1 MSWAWLTI
9 WGLPLRQ
16 VSWRTT
22 TVSSAAAAGRTVSRR
37 SITTTGSAVRFSR
50 DSSPT
55 SRSGRESHGS
65 ESLGSDRP
73 RHRRKQRYRA
83 RMRRGFRRGR
93 RAPRDLLAQ
102 SRQPCRGRAH
112 AEGQSAGTRRLRRRS
127 RRSCVGAAAGRRRR
141 GAPRPDRRA
150 RQLRRGGEALSAGRA
165 RYAGVAQS
173 HGLQVLHLCARD
185 AGGAAGQG
193 GKVANP
199 SHLPGGSANA
209 ALMLVSVGLASA
221 YGRQGIRVNAINPGV
236 TLSERAKAGHAAE
249 GKTLGIS
256 EEEAR
261 RQGEQKIP
269 LGRYAR
275 PEEIAAVA
283 VFLASDR
290 ASYVTGA
297 VISMDGAATATI
309 V

>member
-1 MSWAWLTI
+1 MDLNLAGRAVLITGGSKGIGLACAEAFAAEGARVAISSRNPDNLAAASKALEGKGHQIVTI
-9 WGLPLRQ
+9 AADLCDPK
-16 VSWRTT
+16 
-22 TVSSAAAAGRTVSRR
+22 SAAALA
-37 SITTTGSAVRFSR
+37 A
-50 DSSPT
+50 
-55 SRSGRESHGS
+55 ES
-65 ESLGSDRP
+65 E
-73 RHRRKQRYRA
+73 
-83 RMRRGFRRGR
+83 
-93 RAPRDLLAQ
+93 
-102 SRQPCRGRAH
+102 
-112 AEGQSAGTRRLRRRS
+112 RRLGPVEVLVN
-127 RRSCVGAAAGRRRR
+127 CAGAAKRYAPADLDMQAWHNAMDSKYFTYVHAMQAVLPGMAARKR
-141 GAPRPDRRA
+141 GAI
-150 RQLRRGGEALSAGRA
+150 
-165 RYAGVAQS
+165 VNI
-173 HGLQVLHLCARD
+173 V
-185 AGGAAGQG
+185 GQG

-236 TLSERAKAGHAAE
+236 TLSERARAGHAAE
-249 GKTLGIS
+249 ARTLGIT

-261 RQGEQKIP
+261 QRGEQRIP

-290 ASYVTGA
+290 ASYVTGT

>member
-1 MSWAWLTI
+1 MDLNLSGRIVLVTGGSKGI
-9 WGLPLRQ
+9 GLACAEAFAAEGARLAI
-16 VSWRTT
+16 
-22 TVSSAAAAGRTVSRR
+22 SSRSRDNLAAAERTLRGKARELAAFAADLVDPASAQQLVADVEGRLGPIDVLVNCAGAAKRYPPAELDMQAWHKAMDSKYFTYVHAMQAVLPGMAGR
-37 SITTTGSAVRFSR
+37 
-50 DSSPT
+50 
-55 SRSGRESHGS
+55 
-65 ESLGSDRP
+65 
-73 RHRRKQRYRA
+73 K
-83 RMRRGFRRGR
+83 
-93 RAPRDLLAQ
+93 
-102 SRQPCRGRAH
+102 
-112 AEGQSAGTRRLRRRS
+112 
-127 RRSCVGAAAGRRRR
+127 R
-141 GAPRPDRRA
+141 GAI
-150 RQLRRGGEALSAGRA
+150 
-165 RYAGVAQS
+165 VNI
-173 HGLQVLHLCARD
+173 V
-185 AGGAAGQG
+185 GQG